1 MSKQST
7 GIGATV
13 DPSPLGGFVVKAV
26 TDTGTAK
33 KAGILVADRIT
44 AVDGQSVVESSVEKL
59 RSLLLGEPSSPIEVQ
74 IIRGD
79 QSLTLKFNRN
89 PPLNAAAALPPS
101 TSTPTPVA
109 VVAPHAAAP
118 SPPLPSSSHTNDMQQ
133 QPQQQQQ
140 QQQQPQQHRQQE
152 QQLEAASRS
161 KALGNSAFSAGKFE
175 EAIEHF
181 TSAISLEPSNHVHY
195 SNRSV
200 SYAKLG
206 KPHAALS
213 DANKCTRL
221 CPSFS
226 KGWFRLGVANDMLGR
241 YSDAIAALEQ
251 GLAIEP
257 GHQQMEAALARARSL
272 VSGTGTAAAAAAAQA
287 ATAGGDGGDNIQQQ
301 LQRLEEPLI
310 AYVKEGGGGA
320 SARRLQEEEEWL
332 AKLGISF
339 KNEQERSKVLAAAK
353 VQRELDSASLESEV
367 AAAEHFEW
375 KRSRTEAAKFLAV
388 KQHMDY
394 DGFKN
399 LVDGATLTS
408 IKPQQGEDIHSITAE
423 KRHIVF
429 NKEAVGARG
438 SVSGE
443 DGQETL
449 ALGLGRG
456 VSSGKELE
464 KLWRRCNGK
473 ADEQWSLLAGMHPA
487 ALPSVFLQE
496 QDASLVD
503 GIVASCATALAQ
515 ASNTDRVCVLLQHLV
530 KSKRFKLTWAMVD
543 GSTKAH
549 ARHIVSSL
557 QPTHAAEAE
566 ALEAALLKA

>member
-26 TDTGTAK
+26 TDTGSAK

-44 AVDGQSVVESSVEKL
+44 TVDGHSVVESSVEKL
-59 RSLLLGEPSSPIEVQ
+59 RSLLLGPPSSPIEVK

-89 PPLNAAAALPPS
+89 PPLNAAAALPAS
-101 TSTPTPVA
+101 TSSPTPVA
-109 VVAPHAAAP
+109 VAAPSAAAAP
-118 SPPLPSSSHTNDMQQ
+118 SPPLPSTSHTNDLQLQQQQQQQQQQ

-140 QQQQPQQHRQQE
+140 QQQQ
-152 QQLEAASRS
+152 LEAASRS
-161 KALGNSAFSAGKFE
+161 KVLGNSAFSAGKFE
-175 EAIEHF
+175 EAVEHF
-181 TSAISLEPSNHVHY
+181 TAAISLEPSNHVHY

-206 KPHAALS
+206 KAHAALS

-241 YSDAIAALEQ
+241 YSDAVAALEQ
-251 GLAIEP
+251 GLKIEP
-257 GHQQMEAALARARSL
+257 GHQQMEAALSRARSL
-272 VSGTGTAAAAAAAQA
+272 VSSAAAGAAQA
-287 ATAGGDGGDNIQQQ
+287 ATADDNGGDNVQQQ

-353 VQRELDSASLESEV
+353 VQRELDSMSLESEV

-429 NKEAVGARG
+429 NKEAVGAKG

-443 DGQETL
+443 DGQDALTL
-449 ALGLGRG
+449 GVGRA
-456 VSSGKELE
+456 VKSGKELE

-473 ADEQWSLLAGMHPA
+473 ADEQWSLLACIDPA
-487 ALPSVFLQE
+487 AFPSVFLQE

-515 ASNTDRVCVLLQHLV
+515 ASNIDRVCLLLQHLV

-549 ARHIVSSL
+549 ARHIVSTL
-557 QPTHAAEAE
+557 QPTHALEAE
-566 ALEAALLKA
+566 ALDAALLKA